1 MRITPRP
8 LAERLNRLGSGLA
21 AHPEYIPSLID
32 SVKTAKLSGY
42 LGDFDGERDRL
53 QKRMRF
59 TEADLNTWSYQDLAA
74 YVADRYHSGFPSGKA
89 AAVDLMDLL
98 AAPMLMVSQV
108 IKSHQGKGG
117 PNE

>member
-8 LAERLNRLGSGLA
+8 LAERLNRLDSGLA

-74 YVADRYHSGFPSGKA
+74 YIAYHSGFPSGKA

-117 PNE
+117 LNE